1 MKFLHISDL
10 HFGKTMNEL
19 PLIKEDQ
26 PYWVKKFLETVDET
40 EAEAVVIAGDVYD
53 RSSPSAD
60 AVKLLDEMITSLAE
74 KNVTV
79 MMVAGNH
86 DSGQKLSFASDI
98 LRKSGIYISGLL
110 SEDSKEIPHVTLSD
124 DYGKITFWLM
134 PYIFPAVVNDI
145 LGTECKDYDSAFRK
159 LLEHQNI
166 DFSQRNVIVAH
177 QNVTRNG
184 IEAERGGS
192 ETMVAGVGGI
202 EYTNFEKFEY
212 TALGHIHAAQ
222 TVVKDNIRYAGSPLC
237 YHFDE
242 TKFSKKGPVLVEVKE
257 KGQAVQTEII
267 PIKPLHNVRVITDT
281 YENIIS
287 SETCNQARGE
297 YLKAVITDKKITP
310 EITEELRTLAYSHGS
325 IMLEIVSSYGRS
337 EYSSEVTSQ
346 DYNPEKSLNELFSE
360 FYAFQNHG
368 AEPDDEDL
376 EIISLIQEY
385 MNTENADSL
394 PDKIISLAEKQEG
407 TE

>member
-124 DYGKITFWLM
+124 DYGKITFWLI

-166 DFSQRNVIVAH
+166 DFSQRNVIIAH

-287 SETCNQARGE
+287 SETCNQARGAE
-297 YLKAVITDKKITP
+297 LVNVRKTKGLYISIHGFSKITCK
-310 EITEELRTLAYSHGS
+310 SCGS
-325 IMLEIVSSYGRS
+325 PCTVLS
-337 EYSSEVTSQ
+337 T
-346 DYNPEKSLNELFSE
+346 K
-360 FYAFQNHG
+360 
-368 AEPDDEDL
+368 
-376 EIISLIQEY
+376 
-385 MNTENADSL
+385 NTESKTGDGSQKHKNTYKINMLHITGINTLVDYRRHKNWYNSL
-394 PDKIISLAEKQEG
+394 HNNF
-407 TE
+407 